1 MKRYLFASA
10 LVAMTLASCSS
21 DDYIGGTPGNS
32 ASDIIPKEINF
43 GGETGKISRADES
56 TATKSG
62 TEADAK
68 KLTYRFWV
76 YGVKHTSTSSNTNE
90 SDAQNNTTPTSQMVY
105 NNYLVEYTKSST
117 SKQDAT
123 SPTTTTG
130 TWVYNELNNSKD
142 TVGTNKDYNYT
153 TAIKDA
159 YNVGQSTKYWDYS
172 TDSYT
177 FTAFSASPSDL
188 NGTDPKINIEKSN
201 DGYKIKMKSGTS
213 TDNLYFS
220 DKVEVKK
227 DNYNK
232 PVQFTFRSVLAK
244 VRVAMYSTIPGY
256 NVKIDKFYSGTSQND
271 ESTDKFKANVTNTPF
286 SADGNTKYT
295 VTYDNDKHAILNAP
309 TSSSSDANNA
319 RTRVEGEENA
329 EGGSESGG
337 TSSSTSSTKNVIE
350 LGSNLTSAESISTNQ
365 KTPTYDQEKG
375 AYTYFLA
382 QKNNTSPMNI
392 KVDYTL
398 TSTDGSKEIIKVS
411 GATVTVAAEN
421 LKWEVN
427 HAYTY
432 IFKLSENTNGS
443 TGGNSVGLFP
453 IIFDAVVAEEGNN
466 DSNNEFEITKDTSSS
481 TTGDSSNTESN

>member
-10 LVAMTLASCSS
+10 LAAMALASCSS
-21 DDYIGGTPGNS
+21 DDYIGNTPGNS
-32 ASDIIPKEINF
+32 ANDIIPKEISF

-56 TATKSG
+56 STTKSG
-62 TEADAK
+62 TAADAK

-76 YGVKHTSTSSNTNE
+76 YGVKHTSTSSNTDEN
-90 SDAQNNTTPTSQMVY
+90 DAQSSTSTPTSQMVY
-105 NNYLVEYTKSST
+105 NNYLVEYTNSST
-117 SKQDAT
+117 SKQDGT
-123 SPTTTTG
+123 SSATTTSR
-130 TWVYNELNNSKD
+130 WEYNNLNNSKD

-159 YNVGQSTKYWDYS
+159 YNVDQSTKYWDYS

-177 FTAFSASPSDL
+177 FTAFSAKPADL

-213 TDNLYFS
+213 TDNLYFA

-227 DNYNK
+227 DGYNK

-256 NVKIDKFYSGTSQND
+256 NVKIDKFYSGTDQNT

-286 SADGNTKYT
+286 SADGKTEYT
-295 VTYDNDKHAILNAP
+295 VTYESDKHAILNAP
-309 TSSSSDANNA
+309 TSTSSDANNA
-319 RTRVEGEENA
+319 RTRGEEA
-329 EGGSESGG
+329 AGGSS
-337 TSSSTSSTKNVIE
+337 SSSTSTTTSSKEVIE
-350 LGSNLTSAESISTNQ
+350 LGSNLTSQTSISTD
-365 KTPTYDQEKG
+365 KSKPTYDQSEG

-382 QKNNTSPMNI
+382 QENNSSEMKI

-398 TSTDGSKEIIKVS
+398 TSTDGSKETIKVS
-411 GATVTVAAEN
+411 GATVTVAADN
-421 LKWEVN
+421 LKWKVN

-432 IFKLSENTNGS
+432 VFKLSENTNGS
-443 TGGNSVGLFP
+443 TGGSSVGLFP
-453 IIFDAVVAEEGNN
+453 ITFDAVVAEEGNN
-466 DSNNEFEITKDTSSS
+466 NSSNEFEIKKDTSSS
-481 TTGDSSNTESN
+481 TTGGSSSTQGN